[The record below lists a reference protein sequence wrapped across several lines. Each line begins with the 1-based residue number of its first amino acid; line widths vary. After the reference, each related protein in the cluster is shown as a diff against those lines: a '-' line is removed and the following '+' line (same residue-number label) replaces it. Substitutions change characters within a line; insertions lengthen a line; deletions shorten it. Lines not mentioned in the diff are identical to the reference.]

1 MARSQASPTST
12 PFPLGACRP
21 GNVSAGNVSSGNIA
35 IGEPDNLS
43 YHARSTRRK
52 SNTAAEILPEG
63 WHHARCTTGTA
74 RHPAGLAAR
83 RPRQSGARDYSTG
96 FYYPEHKVRQ
106 STDRSAY
113 FRAWL
118 VVGEVLSW
126 SPEDGGRVTIMS
138 RNKIEAG
145 QEVEF
150 VLPGAAPFAYT
161 VPAGGF
167 RDADGHWVEA
177 INNPAHVFSMPCPQE
192 VPVTRPSLAHEKA
205 DAEARIEDGN
215 RKQAFQSQNQGKQ
228 DMSSTQYDDA
238 ILDSNAI
245 DPTDKNGNPIPVTI
259 PIMLAP
265 GIKVVYTT
273 RLGGTSE
280 GDFAHFNLGGK
291 SGDKPEH
298 VLANR
303 KALADVL
310 GAKISLI
317 SQVHSG
323 DAVDVD
329 ESFVINQPFG
339 FDVSGTKKPEDET
352 DGENNATGNDGE
364 PTVIEADGQVT
375 SRKNVALG
383 MFAADC
389 LPVLMADP
397 EAGVIGAAHCGRRGL
412 QKGVIGATIEKMV
425 SKGAQPERIVAT
437 LGPCICGDCYEVG
450 GDIADEFDAQFPGTF
465 TLSRFGQ
472 PGIDIAAAALQ
483 ELAKA
488 GVPAD
493 NIVSSRPRVNAATQY
508 LSEDEELAGICAA
521 DGEGD
526 PKLSE
531 RFNKIRRSLCTLENP
546 LWFSHRRASLAK
558 KQHEGRMLA
567 LIVRE

>member
-1 MARSQASPTST
+1 M
-12 PFPLGACRP
+12 
-21 GNVSAGNVSSGNIA
+21 
-35 IGEPDNLS
+35 
-43 YHARSTRRK
+43 
-52 SNTAAEILPEG
+52 
-63 WHHARCTTGTA
+63 
-74 RHPAGLAAR
+74 
-83 RPRQSGARDYSTG
+83 
-96 FYYPEHKVRQ
+96 
-106 STDRSAY
+106 TD
-113 FRAWL
+113 
-118 VVGEVLSW
+118 
-126 SPEDGGRVTIMS
+126 
-138 RNKIEAG
+138 K
-145 QEVEF
+145 
-150 VLPGAAPFAYT
+150 
-161 VPAGGF
+161 
-167 RDADGHWVEA
+167 
-177 INNPAHVFSMPCPQE
+177 
-192 VPVTRPSLAHEKA
+192 
-205 DAEARIEDGN
+205 
-215 RKQAFQSQNQGKQ
+215 
-228 DMSSTQYDDA
+228 QYDDA

-245 DPTDKNGNPIPVTI
+245 DPTDVDGNPIPVTI

-265 GIKVVYTT
+265 GVKVVYTT

-280 GDFAHFNLGGK
+280 GDYAHCNLGDK
-291 SGDKPEH
+291 SGDDPNH

-303 KALADVL
+303 VALSNAID
-310 GAKISLI
+310 AKLSLV

-323 DAVDVD
+323 VAVDVD
-329 ESFVINQPFG
+329 ELFVMNRPFG
-339 FDVSGTKKPEDET
+339 FDVSGGKGETAQQVGETADEP
-352 DGENNATGNDGE
+352 A
-364 PTVIEADGQVT
+364 VVEADGQVT
-375 SRKNVALG
+375 AQKNVALG

>member
-1 MARSQASPTST
+1 M
-12 PFPLGACRP
+12 
-21 GNVSAGNVSSGNIA
+21 
-35 IGEPDNLS
+35 
-43 YHARSTRRK
+43 
-52 SNTAAEILPEG
+52 
-63 WHHARCTTGTA
+63 
-74 RHPAGLAAR
+74 
-83 RPRQSGARDYSTG
+83 
-96 FYYPEHKVRQ
+96 
-106 STDRSAY
+106 TD
-113 FRAWL
+113 
-118 VVGEVLSW
+118 
-126 SPEDGGRVTIMS
+126 
-138 RNKIEAG
+138 K
-145 QEVEF
+145 
-150 VLPGAAPFAYT
+150 
-161 VPAGGF
+161 
-167 RDADGHWVEA
+167 
-177 INNPAHVFSMPCPQE
+177 
-192 VPVTRPSLAHEKA
+192 
-205 DAEARIEDGN
+205 
-215 RKQAFQSQNQGKQ
+215 
-228 DMSSTQYDDA
+228 QYDDA

-245 DPTDKNGNPIPVTI
+245 DPTDVDGNPIPVTI

-265 GIKVVYTT
+265 GVKVVYTT

-280 GDFAHFNLGGK
+280 GDYAHCNLGGK
-291 SGDKPEH
+291 SGDDPNH

-303 KALADVL
+303 VALSNAID
-310 GAKISLI
+310 AKLSLV

-323 DAVDVD
+323 VAVDVD
-329 ESFVINQPFG
+329 ELFVMNRPFG
-339 FDVSGTKKPEDET
+339 FDVSGGKGETAQQVGETADEP
-352 DGENNATGNDGE
+352 A
-364 PTVIEADGQVT
+364 VVEADGQVT
-375 SRKNVALG
+375 AQKNVALG

>member
-1 MARSQASPTST
+1 
-12 PFPLGACRP
+12 
-21 GNVSAGNVSSGNIA
+21 
-35 IGEPDNLS
+35 
-43 YHARSTRRK
+43 
-52 SNTAAEILPEG
+52 
-63 WHHARCTTGTA
+63 
-74 RHPAGLAAR
+74 
-83 RPRQSGARDYSTG
+83 
-96 FYYPEHKVRQ
+96 
-106 STDRSAY
+106 
-113 FRAWL
+113 
-118 VVGEVLSW
+118 
-126 SPEDGGRVTIMS
+126 
-138 RNKIEAG
+138 
-145 QEVEF
+145 
-150 VLPGAAPFAYT
+150 
-161 VPAGGF
+161 
-167 RDADGHWVEA
+167 
-177 INNPAHVFSMPCPQE
+177 
-192 VPVTRPSLAHEKA
+192 
-205 DAEARIEDGN
+205 
-215 RKQAFQSQNQGKQ
+215 
-228 DMSSTQYDDA
+228 MSSKQYDDA

-265 GIKVVYTT
+265 DVKVVYTT
-273 RLGGTSE
+273 RLGGASE

-291 SGDKPEH
+291 SGDNPEH

-303 KALADVL
+303 VALADVL

-329 ESFVINQPFG
+329 ESFTINQPFG
-339 FDVSGTKKPEDET
+339 FDVSGTKKAQTAEDE
-352 DGENNATGNDGE
+352 DSE

-375 SRKNVALG
+375 SQKNVALG

-412 QKGVIGATIEKMV
+412 QKGVIGATIAKMV
-425 SKGAQPERIVAT
+425 DKGAKVERIVAT

-450 GDIADEFDAQFPGTF
+450 GDIADEFDAQFPGAF

-508 LSEDEELAGICAA
+508 LSEDEELASICAA

-526 PKLSE
+526 PRLTE
-531 RFNKIRRSLCTLENP
+531 RFSKIRRSLCTYENP

-558 KQHEGRMLA
+558 KPHEGRMLA

>member
-1 MARSQASPTST
+1 M
-12 PFPLGACRP
+12 
-21 GNVSAGNVSSGNIA
+21 
-35 IGEPDNLS
+35 
-43 YHARSTRRK
+43 
-52 SNTAAEILPEG
+52 
-63 WHHARCTTGTA
+63 
-74 RHPAGLAAR
+74 
-83 RPRQSGARDYSTG
+83 
-96 FYYPEHKVRQ
+96 
-106 STDRSAY
+106 TD
-113 FRAWL
+113 
-118 VVGEVLSW
+118 
-126 SPEDGGRVTIMS
+126 
-138 RNKIEAG
+138 K
-145 QEVEF
+145 
-150 VLPGAAPFAYT
+150 
-161 VPAGGF
+161 
-167 RDADGHWVEA
+167 
-177 INNPAHVFSMPCPQE
+177 
-192 VPVTRPSLAHEKA
+192 
-205 DAEARIEDGN
+205 
-215 RKQAFQSQNQGKQ
+215 
-228 DMSSTQYDDA
+228 QYDDA

-245 DPTDKNGNPIPVTI
+245 DPTDVDGNPIPVTI

-265 GIKVVYTT
+265 GVKVVYTT

-280 GDFAHFNLGGK
+280 GDYAHCNLGGK
-291 SGDKPEH
+291 TGDDPNH

-303 KALADVL
+303 VALANAID
-310 GAKISLI
+310 AKLSLV

-323 DAVDVD
+323 VAVDVD
-329 ESFVINQPFG
+329 ELFVMNRPFG
-339 FDVSGTKKPEDET
+339 FDVSGSKGETARQVGETADEP
-352 DGENNATGNDGE
+352 A
-364 PTVIEADGQVT
+364 VVEADGQVT
-375 SRKNVALG
+375 AQKNVALG

-389 LPVLMADP
+389 LPVLMADA

-412 QKGVIGATIEKMV
+412 QNGVIGATIEKMV
-425 SKGAQPERIVAT
+425 AKGAQPERIVAT